1 MRTLRLIFTL
11 TIFLSAGLVFLV
23 QPMVAKMILPVF
35 GGSPAVWNTAML
47 FFQALLLL
55 GYGYAH
61 LASRYLGPKRHAGI
75 HLALLAAVL
84 LTLPFALPKGFEPPA
99 TANPSLAV
107 LMVLGLMAG
116 PGFFIISAGAPLLQ
130 SWFARTN
137 DPQAKDPYFLY
148 AASNLGSLIALL
160 GYPIW
165 VEPGLKLRDQS
176 GLWMGLYVAL
186 IVGMGLCAWLLWKSP
201 PPEASEDLAEEATA
215 ELPIVWKQRLHW
227 IALAAAPSSLML
239 GATTYLTTNLSPVPL
254 LWIVPLSL
262 YLLTFVI
269 AFAKKQVIPVKWISF
284 ALPLVALPL
293 VWSMLSHVT
302 QPLLLLAVLH
312 LVTFFLAA
320 WSCHG
325 YLAELRPSAKHLT
338 EFYFWLS
345 VGGVVGGIFNALLA
359 PVIFKT
365 IWEYPIALFAACLL
379 RKPAEIKPGRPYLDL
394 ASVFIVAGLALL
406 GAVIADRAE
415 LRGNAYLAVA
425 LGFPALATFL
435 FMDFPVRFGLALA
448 AMYTTVTLHSDM
460 SRVNPYVHRGRSFF
474 GPHWVYNEDGGK
486 VRSLAH
492 GNTVHGSQFTD
503 PEKAL
508 TPTTYYVRQGPIGQ
522 VFENVVRPMNWRDI
536 AVVGLGTGGLASY
549 GRKQDHFT
557 FFEIDPEI
565 VKVAQNPELFTYLSR
580 TPATVEI
587 VLGDARLTLNKQ
599 PDEKFDLLVLDAFSS
614 DAIPMH
620 LLTREALSMYLK
632 KIRPSGI
639 LAVHIS
645 NRYLNLKPP
654 LAVASREL
662 GVPAI
667 DQIFTVLPM
676 ARITDFATG
685 SEWVVFCR
693 DPKVMEMLRKTGLW
707 VSLSPPANFPVWTD
721 DYSNILS
728 VLNLR

>member
-1 MRTLRLIFTL
+1 M
-11 TIFLSAGLVFLV
+11 
-23 QPMVAKMILPVF
+23 
-35 GGSPAVWNTAML
+35 
-47 FFQALLLL
+47 
-55 GYGYAH
+55 
-61 LASRYLGPKRHAGI
+61 
-75 HLALLAAVL
+75 
-84 LTLPFALPKGFEPPA
+84 
-99 TANPSLAV
+99 
-107 LMVLGLMAG
+107 
-116 PGFFIISAGAPLLQ
+116 
-130 SWFARTN
+130 
-137 DPQAKDPYFLY
+137 
-148 AASNLGSLIALL
+148 
-160 GYPIW
+160 
-165 VEPGLKLRDQS
+165 
-176 GLWMGLYVAL
+176 
-186 IVGMGLCAWLLWKSP
+186 
-201 PPEASEDLAEEATA
+201 
-215 ELPIVWKQRLHW
+215 
-227 IALAAAPSSLML
+227 
-239 GATTYLTTNLSPVPL
+239 
-254 LWIVPLSL
+254 
-262 YLLTFVI
+262 
-269 AFAKKQVIPVKWISF
+269 
-284 ALPLVALPL
+284 
-293 VWSMLSHVT
+293 
-302 QPLLLLAVLH
+302 
-312 LVTFFLAA
+312 
-320 WSCHG
+320 
-325 YLAELRPSAKHLT
+325 
-338 EFYFWLS
+338 
-345 VGGVVGGIFNALLA
+345 
-359 PVIFKT
+359 
-365 IWEYPIALFAACLL
+365 
-379 RKPAEIKPGRPYLDL
+379 
-394 ASVFIVAGLALL
+394 
-406 GAVIADRAE
+406 
-415 LRGNAYLAVA
+415 
-425 LGFPALATFL
+425 
-435 FMDFPVRFGLALA
+435 
-448 AMYTTVTLHSDM
+448 
-460 SRVNPYVHRGRSFF
+460 
-474 GPHWVYNEDGGK
+474 
-486 VRSLAH
+486 
-492 GNTVHGSQFTD
+492 
-503 PEKAL
+503 
-508 TPTTYYVRQGPIGQ
+508 RQGPIGQ